1 MVLFQSLI
9 VNYNWSCLFWIE
21 LIRGSRNI
29 CFVSQVH
36 VGYPPTYLLRGLTN
50 ANPRNK
56 ATPQKRIP
64 TFIPSGRGQIKQTK
78 KIKNDTKT
86 RIFKDLKKR
95 FYCYFLSCSIFIIKA
110 TKIKTQIVLFSCD
123 QNCIIA
129 KCSGFIF
136 SRKKR

>member
-1 MVLFQSLI
+1 MRLKGLKSKSTDRESIILELPLQLRPPAMPPYYFNFSTCLKFENNPPPSFLTQSTR
-9 VNYNWSCLFWIE
+9 SME
-21 LIRGSRNI
+21 
-29 CFVSQVH
+29 
-36 VGYPPTYLLRGLTN
+36 
-50 ANPRNK
+50 
-56 ATPQKRIP
+56 QKL
-64 TFIPSGRGQIKQTK
+64 SALK
-78 KIKNDTKT
+78 KVKNDTKT